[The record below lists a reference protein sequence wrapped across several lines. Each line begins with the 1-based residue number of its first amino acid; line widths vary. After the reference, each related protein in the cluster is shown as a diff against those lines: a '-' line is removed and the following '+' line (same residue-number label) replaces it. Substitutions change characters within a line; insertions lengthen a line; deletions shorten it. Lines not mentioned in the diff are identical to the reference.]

1 MNKAEN
7 PDRLTDL
14 ELEIMQV
21 IWAMPQESPTVREV
35 ADALNRRD
43 SKALAYTTVQTM
55 LGILCRK
62 GALESKPG
70 PGRAHLFRPLVSRT
84 QARSSMTKDLVE
96 RLFGGESKP
105 LFAALLSD
113 ESIGRAEL
121 ESLRDLI
128 DEQLDDEQ
136 PGGGGL

>member
-1 MNKAEN
+1 MKEPEN

-21 IWAMPQESPTVREV
+21 IWARPEETLTVREV
-35 ADALNRRD
+35 CDDLNQRD
-43 SKALAYTTVQTM
+43 DKSLAYTTVQTM

-62 GALESKPG
+62 GALKSKPG
-70 PGRAHLFRPLVSRT
+70 PRRAHLYQARMSRS
-84 QARSSMTKDLVE
+84 QARSSMTRDLVD

-113 ESIGRAEL
+113 EMISKSEL
-121 ESLRDLI
+121 KNLRDLI
-128 DEQLDDEQ
+128 DAQLDDEE
-136 PGGGGL
+136 PS